1 MQRLLSGAL
10 KFGNHVFRGKRYL
23 FETLEKGQKPSALF
37 ITCADSRICPT
48 LITQTDP
55 GDLFVIRN
63 AGNIVPPAS
72 AAGGEAATIE
82 YAINALGIRDI
93 IVCGHS
99 HCGAMA
105 GALDHPDGIEGLPF
119 LSGWLRNVAAARGI
133 VLAEYA
139 NAPREQQLDIL
150 SEANVLLQIEHLST
164 HPVVARALANDE
176 LDIHGWMYRF
186 ETGAISSFDLN
197 TGKFRPISDLL
208 QELPEDGSSLPGLAA
223 DMRRSPI
230 IRAMQKL

>member
-1 MQRLLSGAL
+1 MHRLLNGAL
-10 KFGNHVFRGKRYL
+10 KFGDHVFRGKRYL
-23 FETLEKGQKPSALF
+23 FESLQKGQKPTALF

-55 GDLFVIRN
+55 GELFVIRN
-63 AGNIVPPAS
+63 AGNIIPPAVS
-72 AAGGEAATIE
+72 AGGEAATIE

-105 GALDHPDGIEGLPF
+105 GALDHPDGVEGLPF
-119 LSGWLRNVAAARGI
+119 LTQWLRHVAAARGV

-139 NAPREQQLDIL
+139 NAPREQQLEIL
-150 SEANVLLQIEHLST
+150 TEANVLLQIEHLST

-176 LDIHGWMYRF
+176 LDIHGWIYRF
-186 ETGAISSFDLN
+186 ETGQISSFDLN
-197 TGKFRPISDLL
+197 TGKFREIGDLL
-208 QELPEDGSSLPGLAA
+208 QELPADAESVPGLAA
-223 DMRRSPI
+223 DFRRSPM
-230 IRAMQKL
+230 IRAIRGD